1 MNPRISTAMTH
12 QRSVQQ
18 MQAIWARIGHLDLQ
32 MSSKKNLLT
41 AKDDPVSADTIQRL
55 DRSVA
60 ALDQYTKNTNNVQ
73 SRLGLQDNAM
83 NDMVQVMTRIKDL
96 TIQAHSGTR
105 SDEDRQIIAHEIE
118 QLKDSLVDLA
128 NSADGR
134 GRYLFAGT
142 SDAAAPFVTSGGVV
156 TYQGDQTRRQIE
168 IAPETFV
175 KDTLPGSE
183 VFYGIGPLN
192 QSVFSVLDTLTTAL
206 NQPVLTPADQAALTA
221 ALDAGL
227 RDVSLANDKITD
239 LRTLVGVQQA
249 KIETTAR
256 LREANM
262 VALKTDLSAI
272 EDLDL
277 TQAIGDLNLERVALQ
292 AAQAVYMQ
300 MQSMTLLDRMR

>member
-18 MQAIWARIGHLDLQ
+18 MQARWARIEHLNLQ

-41 AKDDPVSADTIQRL
+41 AKDDPVSAGTIQRL

-60 ALDQYTKNTNNVQ
+60 ALDQYAKNTNNVQ
-73 SRLGLQDNAM
+73 SRLGLQESTMHAM
-83 NDMVQVMTRIKDL
+83 TEVMSRIKDL
-96 TIQAHSGTR
+96 TIKAHSGTR
-105 SDEDRQIIAHEIE
+105 SDEDRQIIAHEIA

-192 QSVFSVLDTLTTAL
+192 QSVFSVLDNLTTAL

-227 RDVSLANDKITD
+227 RDVSLANDQIID
-239 LRTLVGVQQA
+239 LGVAVGVQMSQIEATA
-249 KIETTAR
+249 K

-262 VALKTDLSAI
+262 VTLKTDLSAI
-272 EDLDL
+272 EDLDY
-277 TQAIGDLNLERVALQ
+277 TQAISDLNLERIALQ
-292 AAQAVYMQ
+292 AAQTVYMQ
-300 MQSMTLLDRMR
+300 MQSMTLLDRLR